1 MLVMLAL
8 HALTGGDSV
17 ATTYGIG
24 KSTAITL
31 ARKGYTL
38 DQLGQLTAETVEVT
52 KQATHIMA
60 SVTDGVL
67 PAALGAEHGEVNT
80 KPV

>member
-1 MLVMLAL
+1 
-8 HALTGGDSV
+8 
-17 ATTYGIG
+17 
-24 KSTAITL
+24 
-31 ARKGYTL
+31 
-38 DQLGQLTAETVEVT
+38 
-52 KQATHIMA
+52 MA